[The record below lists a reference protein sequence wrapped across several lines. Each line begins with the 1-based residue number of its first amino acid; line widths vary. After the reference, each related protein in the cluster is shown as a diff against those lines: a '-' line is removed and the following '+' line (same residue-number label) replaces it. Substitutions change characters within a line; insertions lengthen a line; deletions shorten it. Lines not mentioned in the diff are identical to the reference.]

1 VLLELATTLTS
12 IFISPSTTSVARA
25 SSWSIEKLR
34 RIVLLMVATEEAEL
48 NGAAEESEVSGREL
62 ILMNKDIL
70 SWFLC

>member
-1 VLLELATTLTS
+1 
-12 IFISPSTTSVARA
+12 
-25 SSWSIEKLR
+25 
-34 RIVLLMVATEEAEL
+34 MVATEEAEL